1 MTRKTLKPRADGRY
15 CCKYKGKYFYGRSPE
30 EAQQARKDFIR
41 AEESGRILRRE
52 LTVREYAA
60 KWLPLYKSGVSE
72 KCYNDYAKQLEALY
86 PFIGNKHLSAVTV
99 DDAAAVW
106 QHYVGYSASTIK
118 RARML
123 YIALFDTAIEN
134 DLCSKNPFKSKFT
147 QPPRGSSGSHRA
159 LSAAEVDLIL
169 STPHRFQLA
178 VLVMLF
184 AGLRR
189 GEVLAL
195 SSDDIDLKHNIIH
208 VNKAIRYDSNQ
219 PIEADPKTSAG
230 VRDVPILSTLKPFL
244 KGHKGLIAPS
254 KFGKTMSEVAFRN
267 AWNDWCNHMELILN
281 NCKQK
286 RLYFIS
292 ADYRYRDPE
301 RYDKVQALLA
311 KGKKAEADELRF
323 KDWKKWTVRPHDL
336 RHTYCTMLV
345 DAGVPLKQAMA
356 WLGHAD
362 EKMILRVYD
371 HIHDSRTKSSI
382 KQVEKLLSSR
392 KPKAGKVVKL
402 VVS

>member
-1 MTRKTLKPRADGRY
+1 MKKQSDLKPRADGRY
-15 CCKYKGKYFYGRSPE
+15 CCKYKGKYFYGRSPD
-30 EAQQARKDFIR
+30 EAKKARKDYIR

-52 LTVREYAA
+52 LTVKEYAA

-86 PFIGNKHLSAVTV
+86 PYIGNKHLSAVTV

-106 QHYVGYSASTIK
+106 QHYAGYSASTIK

-147 QPPRGSSGSHRA
+147 QPPRGSAGSHRA

-195 SSDDIDLKHNIIH
+195 SMDDIDLDRNLIH
-208 VNKAIRYDSNQ
+208 VNKAVRYDSNQ
-219 PIEADPKTSAG
+219 PILSDPKTEAG
-230 VRDVPILSTLKPFL
+230 TRDVPVFSQLRPFL
-244 KGHKGLIAPS
+244 LDRVGLIAPDT
-254 KFGKTMSEVAFRN
+254 FGRLMSEVAFRN
-267 AWNDWCNHMELILN
+267 AWASYLRALS
-281 NCKQK
+281 
-286 RLYFIS
+286 S
-292 ADYRYRDPE
+292 AAGHP
-301 RYDKVQALLA
+301 VNI
-311 KGKKAEADELRF
+311 
-323 KDWKKWTVRPHDL
+323 RPHDL
-336 RHTYCTMLV
+336 RHTFCTMLV
-345 DAGVPLKQAMA
+345 DAGVPLKQAMS

-371 HIHDSRTKSSI
+371 HVHGARTSASI
-382 KQVEKLLSSR
+382 QQVESLLSAR
-392 KPKAGKVVKL
+392 KPQARKVVNL
-402 VVS
+402 VVN

>member
-1 MTRKTLKPRADGRY
+1 MPTLKPRSDGRY
-15 CCKYKGKYFYGRSPE
+15 ACRYKDKWFYGRSSD
-30 EAQQARKDFIR
+30 EAKQARKDYIR
-41 AEESGRILRRE
+41 QEQAGRLIRKE
-52 LTVREYAA
+52 LTVRAYAL
-60 KWLPLYKSGVSE
+60 KWLPLYKSSVSE
-72 KCYNDYAKQLEALY
+72 KCYNDYSKQLEALSDC
-86 PFIGNKHLSAVTV
+86 IGNKLLSQVTV
-99 DDAAAVW
+99 DDAASVW
-106 QHYVGYSASTIK
+106 QHYAGYSASTIK

-134 DLCSKNPFKSKFT
+134 ELCHKNPFKSKFT
-147 QPPRGSSGSHRA
+147 QPPRGTSGTHRA
-159 LSAAEVDLIL
+159 LTEEEVQLIL

-208 VNKAIRYDSNQ
+208 VNKAIRFDSNQ
-219 PIEADPKTSAG
+219 PIDANPKTSAG
-230 VRDVPILSTLKPFL
+230 IRDVPVLSTLRPFL
-244 KGHKGLIAPS
+244 KNHKGLIAPS

-267 AWNDWCNHMELILN
+267 AWNDWCNHMELIMN
-281 NCKQK
+281 NCTQK
-286 RLYFIS
+286 RWYFIS
-292 ADYRYRDPE
+292 SEYRSRDPK
-301 RYDKVQALLA
+301 RYDQVHLLLS
-311 KGKKAEADELRF
+311 KGKKEEADALRF

-345 DAGVPLKQAMA
+345 DAGVPLKQAMS

-371 HIHDSRTKSSI
+371 HVHDSRTSASI
-382 KQVEKLLSSR
+382 KQVEKLLSKH
-392 KPKAGKVVKL
+392 KPAAGKVVNL